1 MLNVNLS
8 RQASK
13 FLKKL
18 PAKQARQIATKI
30 MELRTNPNVHDSIQ
44 LKGYPEYRR
53 TDIGEYRI
61 IYNVGCNFFA
71 LYFYLSNFLQIVML
85 RNHKMSLLL
94 GFYH

>member
-30 MELRTNPNVHDSIQ
+30 MELRANPNVHDSIQ

-61 IYNVGCNFFA
+61 IYNVDNDILNIFVIGK
-71 LYFYLSNFLQIVML
+71 
-85 RNHKMSLLL
+85 RNDDEVYKI
-94 GFYH
+94 FQQKI

>member
-30 MELRTNPNVHDSIQ
+30 MELRANPNVHDSIQ

-61 IYNVGCNFFA
+61 IYNVDNDILNIFVIGK
-71 LYFYLSNFLQIVML
+71 
-85 RNHKMSLLL
+85 RNDDEVYKI
-94 GFYH
+94 FQRKI

>member
-30 MELRTNPNVHDSIQ
+30 MELRANPNVHDSIQ

-61 IYNVGCNFFA
+61 IHNVDNDILNIFVIGK
-71 LYFYLSNFLQIVML
+71 
-85 RNHKMSLLL
+85 RNDDEVYKI
-94 GFYH
+94 FQRKI

>member
-18 PAKQARQIATKI
+18 PAKQTRQIATKI
-30 MELRTNPNVHDSIQ
+30 MELRVNPNVHDSIQ

-53 TDIGEYRI
+53 TDLGEYRI
-61 IYNVGCNFFA
+61 IYNVDDDVLNVFVIGK
-71 LYFYLSNFLQIVML
+71 
-85 RNHKMSLLL
+85 RNDDEVYKI
-94 GFYH
+94 FQRKI